1 MNYDLKYKDIVVI
14 KKPNNTKKKKMVLK
28 KLFNIK
34 TFCDEKSNNIK
45 HNIKHNSMI
54 LIILIY

>member
-45 HNIKHNSMI
+45 HNSMI